1 MIDYIYANGCSYVAG
16 DGLQSNPLKTAI
28 YFLAEELN
36 CECFNNAKGG
46 GSNQRIVRTTI
57 DWLLKNK
64 NKWSDVL
71 VLVGW
76 TEFHRY
82 EILNNKNWIQINS
95 IDFPPEEIQNTIR
108 YENWKSY
115 IANFYNIWRMYNNYL
130 DNILYL
136 QLFLES
142 NNIKYIF
149 WDSIGDFSP
158 DDDTFRYR
166 NKYKKKWDIIDDTFR
181 YRNKYKKKWDI
192 INTKNWVTGGDESWE
207 KYIQILEKEHDVRV
221 GTGAHQGILYD
232 YHPNELGHKF
242 WYEKIK
248 NKAKELSYI

>member
-1 MIDYIYANGCSYVAG
+1 MEIIQRGIWSLIDYIYANGCSYVAG

-166 NKYKKKWDIIDDTFR
+166 NKYKKKWDII
-181 YRNKYKKKWDI
+181 
-192 INTKNWVTGGDESWE
+192 NTKNWVTGGDESWE

-221 GTGAHQGILYD
+221 GTGAHQVTKYPRILYD

>member
-1 MIDYIYANGCSYVAG
+1 LIDYIYANGCSYVAG

-82 EILNNKNWIQINS
+82 EILNNENWIQVS
-95 IDFPPEEIQNTIR
+95 RIDFPPEEIQNTIR

-166 NKYKKKWDIIDDTFR
+166 NKYKKKWDII
-181 YRNKYKKKWDI
+181 
-192 INTKNWVTGGDESWE
+192 NTKNWVTGGDESWE
-207 KYIQILEKEHDVRV
+207 KYLKELEKEHDVRV
-221 GTGAHQGILYD
+221 GTRDKRGILD
-232 YHPNELGHKF
+232 DFHPNELGHKF

-248 NKAKELSYI
+248 NKVKELNYI